1 MSSVGFYSRRALSV
15 LSLCVVGMAWHPEP
29 LQAKCK
35 PGAALTPGDHRYD
48 MMFGGMTRT
57 FLLHVPTGYNR
68 KKPVPLVFDLHGSG
82 STGPSELA
90 SSRFS
95 AVADANGFLVVA
107 PNGYMNSWNGDIAFG
122 AAYTMKLDDVGLM
135 KALVDYI
142 AGIANINRAKVY
154 STGLSNG
161 GAMSNTLGC
170 KAAGTFAAVAPVA
183 DPLDIGLPTCMPVQ
197 PISVLGFHG
206 YNDAPVPYEGGK
218 GNGPDLGTPFP
229 SVPDTLLAWSK
240 IMGCTGMPEVETI
253 SGRNKCEIY
262 RDCGGDAEV
271 GYCSIEGSHI
281 LYQQTVMNVAE
292 RAWKF
297 FDKHALPLPDADGDG
312 LNDQDDNCANIA
324 NPEQADA
331 DGDCIGDAC
340 ECSTPADCDDGK
352 FCNGSETCSN
362 GACSAAASPC
372 EADQSCDEAASKC
385 GDGSSMSRAGAGGAA
400 AGAAGGIAGAGAS
413 NSATAGS
420 AGAPVN
426 VGAGRSG
433 GAGVSAVAVT
443 GGAGGVAAAS
453 STAGASVAAGSGNA
467 TGAVSKTASEGCG
480 CSTLGSRRGAGHSNG
495 VLWLG
500 LLLLLLA
507 RSSRRHA
514 YAVPARASKPTK

>member
-1 MSSVGFYSRRALSV
+1 MSKVGLCSRRALCA
-15 LSLCVVGMAWHPEP
+15 LSLCLVWTALHPAATH
-29 LQAKCK
+29 AKCK
-35 PGAALTPGDHRYD
+35 PGAALTPGDHNYN

-57 FLLHVPTGYNR
+57 FLLHVPTGYDG

-122 AAYTMKLDDVGLM
+122 AAYMMKLDDVGLM

-170 KAAGTFAAVAPVA
+170 QAADTFAAVAPVA
-183 DPLDIGLPTCMPVQ
+183 DPLDIGLPTCMPSQ

-206 YNDAPVPYEGGK
+206 YNDDPVPYEGGK
-218 GNGPDLGTPFP
+218 GSGPDLGTPFP
-229 SVPDTLLAWSK
+229 SIPDTLLAWAK

-281 LYQQTVMNVAE
+281 LYQQSVLNVAE

-297 FDKHALPLPDADGDG
+297 FDKHALPLPDADHDG
-312 LNDQDDNCANIA
+312 IDDQDDNCAHVA
-324 NPEQADA
+324 NPDQADKN
-331 DGDCIGDAC
+331 GDCIGDAC
-340 ECSTPADCDDGK
+340 ACSTSADCDDGK
-352 FCNGSETCSN
+352 FCNGTATCVD
-362 GACSAAASPC
+362 GACSAAAAPC
-372 EADQSCDEAASKC
+372 PAESCDEASRKCADAAQASQ
-385 GDGSSMSRAGAGGAA
+385 AGAGGDRGAA
-400 AGAAGGIAGAGAS
+400 AGGVAVANTAA
-413 NSATAGS
+413 
-420 AGAPVN
+420 
-426 VGAGRSG
+426 
-433 GAGVSAVAVT
+433 AGVSASAPSASPSASAGRSAAAVSAGVGGAAPSAST
-443 GGAGGVAAAS
+443 GGSPAAGNGSATQPAS
-453 STAGASVAAGSGNA
+453 SPASAG
-467 TGAVSKTASEGCG
+467 G
-480 CSTLGSRRGAGHSNG
+480 CSTLGSPRALGRPFGALSLGWLLCLWRSARR
-495 VLWLG
+495 
-500 LLLLLLA
+500 
-507 RSSRRHA
+507 RSRRQNA
-514 YAVPARASKPTK
+514 A

>member
-1 MSSVGFYSRRALSV
+1 
-15 LSLCVVGMAWHPEP
+15 MAYHPEP

-35 PGAALTPGDHRYD
+35 PGVALAPGDHNYD

-57 FLLHVPTGYNR
+57 FLLHVPTGYDG

-95 AVADANGFLVVA
+95 AVADTNGFLVVA

-122 AAYTMKLDDVGLM
+122 AAYMMKLDDVGLM

-170 KAAGTFAAVAPVA
+170 KAADTFAAVAPVA

-206 YNDAPVPYEGGK
+206 YNDDAVPYEGGK
-218 GNGPDLGTPFP
+218 GTGPDLGSPFP
-229 SVPDTLLAWSK
+229 SIPDTLVAWGK

-281 LYQQTVMNVAE
+281 LYQQSVLNIAE

-312 LNDQDDNCANIA
+312 IDDQDDNCVNVA
-324 NPEQADA
+324 NPDQADA
-331 DGDCIGDAC
+331 DGDCVGDAC
-340 ECSTPADCDDGK
+340 KCSTPADCDDGK
-352 FCNGSETCSN
+352 FCNGSETCTH
-362 GACSAAASPC
+362 GACSAAAAPC
-372 EADQSCDEAASKC
+372 ATGQACDEAGRRC
-385 GDGSSMSRAGAGGAA
+385 GDGASTSRAGAGSPAAGAA
-400 AGAAGGIAGAGAS
+400 AGVAGAGTVNPAVAGVAGGSVSASAGRTAAAGAGA
-413 NSATAGS
+413 AAVVAAM
-420 AGAPVN
+420 AGA
-426 VGAGRSG
+426 G
-433 GAGVSAVAVT
+433 T
-443 GGAGGVAAAS
+443 
-453 STAGASVAAGSGNA
+453 AAGSGSRTQPVSGTA
-467 TGAVSKTASEGCG
+467 TQACG
-480 CSTLGSRRGAGHSNG
+480 CSTLGRMQAARRSIGALS
-495 VLWLG
+495 LG
-500 LLLLLLA
+500 FLLLLA
-507 RSSRRHA
+507 RSPRRHRR
-514 YAVPARASKPTK
+514 AVPAQARRVLRRAERHRRLP

>member
-1 MSSVGFYSRRALSV
+1 MSKVGLCNRRALYA
-15 LSLCVVGMAWHPEP
+15 LALCLAWMAHHPEP
-29 LQAKCK
+29 LHAKCK
-35 PGAALTPGDHRYD
+35 PGMALTPGDHNYD

-57 FLLHVPTGYNR
+57 FLLHVPKGYTG

-90 SSRFS
+90 SSRFA

-170 KAAGTFAAVAPVA
+170 KAADTFAAVAPVA
-183 DPLDIGLPTCMPVQ
+183 DPLDIGLPTCMPSQ

-206 YNDAPVPYEGGK
+206 YNDEPVPYEGGK
-218 GNGPDLGTPFP
+218 GSGPDLGTPFP
-229 SVPDTLLAWSK
+229 SIPDTLVAWSK

-262 RDCGGDAEV
+262 RDCGGDVEV
-271 GYCSIEGSHI
+271 GYCSLEGSHI
-281 LYQQTVMNVAE
+281 LYQQSVLNVAE

-297 FDKHALPLPDADGDG
+297 FDKHALPLPDADSDG
-312 LNDQDDNCANIA
+312 IDDQDDNCVGVA
-324 NPEQADA
+324 NPDQADA

-340 ECSTPADCDDGK
+340 KCSTPANCDDGK
-352 FCNGSETCSN
+352 FCNGSETCEN
-362 GACSAAASPC
+362 GACSAAAPPC
-372 EADQSCDEAASKC
+372 AAGQSCDEASRKC
-385 GDGSSMSRAGAGGAA
+385 AEGGSTARAGTGSSAAGAGGGAAGAGPTNPAVAGVGGAPATAGRTAAGAAAVAATGGAGGAA
-400 AGAAGGIAGAGAS
+400 AVGAMVGAS
-413 NSATAGS
+413 T
-420 AGAPVN
+420 
-426 VGAGRSG
+426 
-433 GAGVSAVAVT
+433 
-443 GGAGGVAAAS
+443 
-453 STAGASVAAGSGNA
+453 AAGSGSM
-467 TGAVSKTASEGCG
+467 TQTVSSTASHGGG
-480 CSTLGSRRGAGHSNG
+480 CSTLGGRQAAGRSFGAWS
-495 VLWLG
+495 LG
-500 LLLLLLA
+500 LMLLVA
-507 RSSRRHA
+507 RSARRRRH
-514 YAVPARASKPTK
+514 AVPARQLP

>member
-1 MSSVGFYSRRALSV
+1 
-15 LSLCVVGMAWHPEP
+15 MAYHPEL

-35 PGAALTPGDHRYD
+35 PGVALTPGDHNYD

-57 FLLHVPTGYNR
+57 FLLHVPTGYNG

-95 AVADANGFLVVA
+95 AVADKNGFLVVA

-170 KAAGTFAAVAPVA
+170 KAADTFAAVAPVA

-206 YNDAPVPYEGGK
+206 YNDDPVPYDGGK
-218 GNGPDLGTPFP
+218 GSGPDLGTPFP
-229 SVPDTLLAWSK
+229 SIPDTLVAWAK
-240 IMGCTGMPEVETI
+240 IMGCTGMPEVEVI

-281 LYQQTVMNVAE
+281 LYQQSVLNVAE
-292 RAWKF
+292 RAWTF

-312 LNDQDDNCANIA
+312 VDDQDDNCVSVA
-324 NPEQADA
+324 NPDQTDA

-340 ECSTPADCDDGK
+340 KCSTPADCDDGK
-352 FCNGSETCSN
+352 FCNGSETCTN
-362 GACSAAASPC
+362 GACSAAAAPC
-372 EADQSCDEAASKC
+372 AAGQSCDEASRQC
-385 GDGSSMSRAGAGGAA
+385 GDGGSASRAGAGGPA
-400 AGAAGGIAGAGAS
+400 AGAGGGVAGAGAA
-413 NSATAGS
+413 NPAVAGV
-420 AGAPVN
+420 AGAPVSAGRTAAGSPGAGGAAAVTAT
-426 VGAGRSG
+426 VGAGG
-433 GAGVSAVAVT
+433 GAVDATVR
-443 GGAGGVAAAS
+443 AS
-453 STAGASVAAGSGNA
+453 TAAGSGSVMQP
-467 TGAVSKTASEGCG
+467 VSSTASQGSG
-480 CSTLGSRRGAGHSNG
+480 CSTLGSRQAAGRSIGALS
-495 VLWLG
+495 LG
-500 LLLLLLA
+500 FLLLLA
-507 RSSRRHA
+507 RGARRHKH
-514 YAVPARASKPTK
+514 AVPARVRRVLSRAERHRQRERPNRN

>member
-1 MSSVGFYSRRALSV
+1 MSKVGFCSREALCA
-15 LSLCVVGMAWHPEP
+15 LSLCLACMAQRPD
-29 LQAKCK
+29 LAQAKCK
-35 PGAALTPGDHRYD
+35 PGVALTSGDHKYD

-57 FLLHVPTGYNR
+57 FVLHVPTGYNG

-95 AVADANGFLVVA
+95 AVADQNGFLVVA

-122 AAYTMKLDDVGLM
+122 AAYMMKLDDVGLM

-142 AGIANINRAKVY
+142 AGIANIDRARVY

-170 KAAGTFAAVAPVA
+170 HAADTFAAVAPVA
-183 DPLDIGLPTCMPVQ
+183 DPLDIGLPTCNPAQ

-218 GNGPDLGTPFP
+218 GTGPDLGTPFP
-229 SVPDTLLAWSK
+229 SIPDTLVAWGK

-262 RDCGGDAEV
+262 RDCKGDAEV

-281 LYQQTVMNVAE
+281 LYQQSVLNVAE

-297 FDKHALPLPDADGDG
+297 FEKHALPLPDADRDG
-312 LNDQDDNCANIA
+312 IDDQDDNCVHVA
-324 NPEQADA
+324 NPDQGDM

-340 ECSTPADCDDGK
+340 QCSASADCDDGK
-352 FCNGSETCSN
+352 FCNGTETCVA
-362 GACSAAASPC
+362 GACSAAAAPC
-372 EADQSCDEAASKC
+372 SADQPCDEASRKC
-385 GDGSSMSRAGAGGAA
+385 GDGSPTSRAGAGGAEAGAGGGA
-400 AGAAGGIAGAGAS
+400 AGAGPANAAVAGAS
-413 NSATAGS
+413 AAALGMGVT
-420 AGAPVN
+420 
-426 VGAGRSG
+426 AGRSAAETS
-433 GAGVSAVAVT
+433 AGVSGAAV
-443 GGAGGVAAAS
+443 GGRP
-453 STAGASVAAGSGNA
+453 AAGSGGS
-467 TGAVSKTASEGCG
+467 TQAVSSTGSARGG
-480 CSTLGSRRGAGHSNG
+480 CSTFGNLQASRRPFGALSFT
-495 VLWLG
+495 
-500 LLLLLLA
+500 LLLLFA
-507 RSSRRHA
+507 RGARRHLRRRFRTNRSRCSHS
-514 YAVPARASKPTK
+514 ARP